1 MPSVLLVDDDRT
13 MVGLLSS
20 LLTLDGFEAIDGA
33 GGSDLLL
40 TVRGRRPDA
49 ILMDVFLAG
58 RDGLGMLR
66 SLKGDPQVADIPV
79 VMTSGMEMSEECRRL
94 GAAEFL
100 LKPYAPE
107 TLVEVLRRL
116 TLNPQEKARS

>member
-13 MVGLLSS
+13 MVGLLGS
-20 LLTLDGFEAIDGA
+20 LLKLEGFEAIDGA

-40 TVRGRRPDA
+40 TVRARRPDA

-58 RDGLGMLR
+58 KDGLGLLR
-66 SLKGDPQVADIPV
+66 SLKSDPQVADIPV
-79 VMTSGMEMSEECRRL
+79 VMASGMEMADECRRL